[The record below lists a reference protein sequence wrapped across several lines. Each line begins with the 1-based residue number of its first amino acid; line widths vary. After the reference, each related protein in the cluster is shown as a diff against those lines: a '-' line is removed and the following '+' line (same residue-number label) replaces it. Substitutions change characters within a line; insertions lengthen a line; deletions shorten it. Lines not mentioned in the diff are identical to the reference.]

1 MKISIAIPTH
11 NRAGELEQ
19 TLRTLSEIDTRS
31 VEDYEV
37 LVVGNGCTDDTE
49 HVARHFAP
57 AFGGRL
63 RYVNEDNLGLNHARN
78 RAVAESRFEV
88 LALLDDDVQVDSG
101 WLSAVVMAF
110 QSEDCAAVGGKAYL
124 IYPQEKPRWLGEKVE
139 GHLSKVDQGPHR
151 RLAAAD
157 ELYGLNLSIQKQWI
171 GRVGP
176 FRPDL
181 DRIGSCLISGGEI
194 ELLERIASIGGKL
207 IYEPAAVVGHRVP
220 AARLRRK
227 WFWSRCYWTSWG
239 FARTEA
245 NQTSPLRLLRR
256 STWLLMRTTLL
267 IFSESLSQGNRSPEV
282 FYLST
287 RWVGQMGTWVGS
299 VLRLLRR
306 LKQLAGQH
314 LGHFIRTESG
324 DPATCQEKSL
334 QSNVLAAK
342 P

>member
-63 RYVNEDNLGLNHARN
+63 RYVHEDNLGLNHARN

-139 GHLSKVDQGPHR
+139 GHLSKVDRGPHR
-151 RLAAAD
+151 RLADPD
-157 ELYGLNLSIQKQWI
+157 ELYGLNLSFRKEWI
-171 GRVGP
+171 ARVGP

-194 ELLERIASIGGKL
+194 ELLERIASIGG
-207 IYEPAAVVGHRVP
+207 
-220 AARLRRK
+220 
-227 WFWSRCYWTSWG
+227 
-239 FARTEA
+239 
-245 NQTSPLRLLRR
+245 N
-256 STWLLMRTTLL
+256 
-267 IFSESLSQGNRSPEV
+267 
-282 FYLST
+282 
-287 RWVGQMGTWVGS
+287 
-299 VLRLLRR
+299 
-306 LKQLAGQH
+306 
-314 LGHFIRTESG
+314 
-324 DPATCQEKSL
+324 
-334 QSNVLAAK
+334 
-342 P
+342 